1 MIKSFKY
8 VFFMFLLF
16 LGITSV
22 IFGQERTGN
31 IEGTVSDASG
41 ALLPGAQVV
50 ATGINIGFNRTVTA
64 NSEGAFQLIQV
75 PPGRYTLV
83 ITATNFKQ
91 ATTELEVNLSQTA
104 IARVQL
110 EAGGGVA
117 TVNVT
122 GDDVVAIDTTNN
134 AIQTSITARQA
145 ELTPK
150 ANINFSGLIR
160 IAPAVREEPLGS
172 GFQIDGASGA
182 ENTFIVDGLE
192 VTNFRTGQLRNVQN
206 IPDAFVSEVQVK
218 TSGFNAEFGGATG
231 GVINVVS
238 KGGDNNFRGEFG
250 TQFEISKF
258 NAVAREDRVLGNAFA
273 GNSLLFANDAAVQIV
288 RPGRGFSQ
296 FSPPADTYTNFFP
309 TGRISGPIVKNRLWF
324 FISSAPQYFTTS
336 RRSIFSN
343 GGEANN
349 TAEQRNDYDLAR
361 LDAQPFS
368 KLRLTGTYTYN
379 PQTVRGGLI
388 GLGTGTIPPSGLA
401 GVAAGDFSQKG
412 GRVNA
417 TNFTYSGIYSAT
429 SNLIINVRGGRNY
442 LNEKDGS
449 YGVPTGTRFRCLGSA
464 SVLALFP
471 NFGCQIGDDTGDNNF
486 TLKDISIRNTFD
498 ADATFVAPNFFGRH
512 IFKFGYQR
520 NHLSNDVNSGS
531 FNNGRI
537 DFRFGAS
544 ASGFGTPTTGNV
556 QLTRFGTVG
565 QASSTNEGLFAQDN
579 YQIARRLTLNLG
591 VRIERENVPSFGSVG
606 VPIKFGFGDKIAPRL
621 GFAYDVFGD
630 GKTKIF
636 ASFGRFFD
644 RFKYE
649 LPRGSFGGDV
659 FLRTFNAI
667 PAGSTLANFNVQN
680 ILANPTGLTLD
691 FRVPSN
697 SSEDN
702 RVDPNLKAQRQ
713 TEYTVGVERELFKN
727 LILRARYTHKQLDTT
742 IEDVGF
748 FDAMGNENFFIANPG
763 EGVVA
768 KPFIAGI
775 PGTPKA
781 ERKYDV
787 VEINLEKRFAQ
798 NYFVDATYSRS
809 RLFGNYSGLAS
820 SDERGRSSPNVNRF
834 FDIPFLGFNTNGV
847 PDNGKLATDRPN
859 AFKLF
864 GGYTQNWNKVNAT
877 DFTVAQIAQSGT
889 PLSTQIQ
896 LFQANTFLFGR
907 GDLGRTE
914 RFTQTDAAI
923 THRLKFGRDNRFG
936 MEFSVNVTNLLNENN
951 VTDVFTSISPANIS
965 GQQTSEFFGPNN
977 TRIQIGGTAANP
989 VYATGLINQ
998 FTNCP
1003 GGVCDETSVIRA
1015 IFAAGIQSQL
1025 VNLVNNGAT
1034 FTRTFTNVAGQ
1045 QVVGTA
1051 TDNILRD
1058 ARYLQPSSFQAGRR
1072 VRFGMRF
1079 VF

>member
-1 MIKSFKY
+1 MIKSFKQIS
-8 VFFMFLLF
+8 FMFLLV
-16 LGITSV
+16 LGVTSV

-31 IEGTVSDASG
+31 IEGTVSDPAG
-41 ALLPGAQVV
+41 AFLPGAQIEV
-50 ATGINIGFNRTVTA
+50 TGVNVGFNRTVTT
-64 NSEGAFQLIQV
+64 NSEGSFQLIQV

-83 ITATNFKQ
+83 VTAANFKQ
-91 ATTELEVNLSQTA
+91 TTTELEVNLSQTA
-104 IARVQL
+104 IARIQL
-110 EAGGGVA
+110 EAGGGVT
-117 TVNVT
+117 TVDVT
-122 GDDVVAIDTTNN
+122 GNDVVAIDTTNN
-134 AIQTSITARQA
+134 AIQTSITARKA

-238 KGGDNNFRGEFG
+238 KGGSNDFNGEFG

-258 NAVAREDRVLGNAFA
+258 NADTRPF
-273 GNSLLFANDAAVQIV
+273 LFANDAAVQIV
-288 RPGRGFSQ
+288 RPGQGASQ
-296 FSPPADTYTNFFP
+296 FSPPDDQYTNFFP
-309 TGRISGPIVKNRLWF
+309 TGRFSGPIVKNRLWF
-324 FISSAPQYFTTS
+324 FASGAPQYFTTN

-343 GGEANN
+343 NSEVNN
-349 TAEQRNDYDLAR
+349 RSEQTNEYYLGR

-379 PQTVRGGLI
+379 PQTVRGGLVNF
-388 GLGTGTIPPSGLA
+388 GTGTIPPSGLQ
-401 GVAAGDFSQKG
+401 GFAAGDFSQKG

-417 TNFTYSGIYSAT
+417 TNYTFNGIYNAT
-429 SNLIINVRGGRNY
+429 SNLIFNVRTGRNY

-464 SVLALFP
+464 AVLALFP

-498 ADATFVAPNFFGRH
+498 ADATLVAPNLFGRH

-520 NHLSNDVNSGS
+520 NAISNDVNSGS

-537 DFRFGAS
+537 DFRFGTS
-544 ASGFGTPTTGNV
+544 AAGFGTATTGNV

-591 VRIERENVPSFGSVG
+591 VRIERENVPSFGAAG

-680 ILANPTGLTLD
+680 ILANPTGRTLD

-697 SSEDN
+697 SPADN

-713 TEYTVGVERELFKN
+713 TEYTAGVERELFRD

-748 FDAMGNENFFIANPG
+748 FDADGNENFFIANPG

-787 VEINLEKRFAQ
+787 AEINVEKRFAQ
-798 NYFVDATYSRS
+798 NYFIDATYSYS

-834 FDIPFLGFNTNGV
+834 FDIPFLGFDTNGK
-847 PDNGKLATDRPN
+847 PDNGRLATDRPHT
-859 AFKLF
+859 FKLF
-864 GGYTQNWNKVNAT
+864 AGYTQRFNSVNET

-889 PLSTQIQ
+889 PVSTQIQ
-896 LFQANTFLFGR
+896 LFQANTFLNGR

-923 THRLKFGRDNRFG
+923 THRYKFGRDNRFG

-951 VTDVFTSISPANIS
+951 VTDLFTSISPANIS
-965 GQQTSEFFGPNN
+965 GQQTSEFFGPGGA
-977 TRIQIGGTAANP
+977 RIQVGGTAANP
-989 VYATGLINQ
+989 IFATGLINQ
-998 FTNCP
+998 FTTCP
-1003 GGVCDETSVIRA
+1003 GGVCDETNVIRT
-1015 IFAAGIQSQL
+1015 IFAGGLQNQL
-1025 VNLVNNGAT
+1025 TNLVRNQVA
-1034 FTRTFTNVAGQ
+1034 FTRTFTNIAGQ
-1045 QVVGTA
+1045 QVLGTA
-1051 TDNILRD
+1051 IDNITPD
-1058 ARYLQPSSFQAGRR
+1058 ARYLQPSSFQPGRR
-1072 VRFGMRF
+1072 VRFGFRF